1 MRRSASE
8 IIRSLEMRVARLERS
23 NFKKASSNSLP
34 SFASDELLDEVY
46 DETGMTFDESEVQVH
61 NERPLGFE
69 DGVFLVTV
77 GELFAVIHIYMDDYP
92 KSPSSTTVLVTKSR
106 SEAFRKF
113 KNFRG

>member
-1 MRRSASE
+1 MRRSANE
-8 IIRSLEMRVARLERS
+8 VIRNLEMRIARLERS
-23 NFKKASSNSLP
+23 NFKKASSNLP
-34 SFASDELLDEVY
+34 SFAIDELLDEVY
-46 DETGMTFDESEVQVH
+46 DETGITFDESEVQDH

-77 GELFAVIHIYMDDYP
+77 GEFFAVIHIYMDDYP
-92 KSPSSTTVLVTKSR
+92 KSPSSTTVLVTKNR